1 MPETLLTL
9 TGMGI
14 PPYSARGIKEN
25 LAPIDEATHL
35 ERDVNGGLLDLSPP
49 QMKKYRLSLDCEDIN
64 PPALS
69 GVWPGKVTLTV
80 ETISELSFVTAVGF
94 PERTPVIDSTRTE
107 GLFTFYRPVL
117 TMRVVAF
124 SVDWDEWPAKVA
136 WKLELEE
143 E

>member
-14 PPYSARGIKEN
+14 PPYSARGIRES
-25 LAPIDEATHL
+25 LTTIGEATHL
-35 ERDVNGGLLDLSPP
+35 ERTVNGAILDLSPP
-49 QMKKYRLSLDCEDIN
+49 QMRKYRLSLECEDIN
-64 PPALS
+64 PPALNA
-69 GVWPGKVTLTV
+69 VWPGKVTLTV
-80 ETISELSFVTAVGF
+80 EAITELSFVTAVGF

-107 GLFTFYRPVL
+107 GLFTFFRPVL
-117 TMRVVAF
+117 TMRVIAF
-124 SVDWDEWPAKVA
+124 SVDWDEWLAKVA